1 MELITLEID
10 GFDQLQRE
18 NPETLDLEWVD
29 FFARLDGPVRLLS
42 LPAPF
47 DLEPA
52 LEQIQE
58 QLGPLEA
65 RERALEPLASALD
78 AWEMG
83 VTPNHLA
90 ELLTGLPPVLRDELA
105 GLLGDR
111 DRGDEATWA
120 RALDALA
127 QPLWRIGPLRSY
139 RQELRGYASH
149 NLRGLRHFLLAW
161 LPPGARPAHLI
172 RAVEDTFDTHAR
184 ETALPSILPGTY
196 TDQPDYLQP
205 DDPRHPHVAFL
216 TAYDR
221 QGRWSP
227 DILHRALQLT
237 IDVALCIDAKTV
249 DRSRAA
255 FLVDHTEVAS
265 RSALEEQG
273 GPRNVRAERKHA
285 SAYELQAALAT
296 QQLHELRIVLAVFGS
311 SPDELDGN
319 VRIVEQAFGKKLSLM
334 RPSGAQR
341 ALEQFFRPLATDRI
355 ASPVRPRFEPSRGL
369 AVSVPFGV
377 RKPSEAQ
384 GIEFLRS
391 GTTPLM
397 FDLFVPGRAAHAFGV
412 GLTGIGKTV
421 SLSCWA
427 RRLAALEGVQIV
439 LYEPLGKGAAL
450 ARSCGAGARHLI
462 LDTRQRANPL
472 DVVVS
477 RGAEGEPPPLLQ
489 QVEHVTTRL
498 GVLLGTNVG
507 GGETIIP
514 RPWTSE
520 ERGVL
525 TIAIADVYAPWEA
538 LDQIGLEET
547 PTLADLC
554 DALSSLATAEAQDD
568 PATARTATALAREIH
583 LRLVRGPYSTMFQGT
598 TTIEWQLD
606 RFDVLAYDFSKVP
619 AGYLQTIY
627 YDSAFGALLRHLY
640 DPQRDRRRPVLGIID
655 EYGIMA
661 RVPGMRAFVASY
673 MKHARNYNGHLWL
686 FDQDYHR
693 IDAGDDDS
701 QSIVTNSPIRFF
713 MRQESKNARRIADTI
728 DGIRPH
734 HVHAIQRAKVGECV
748 LSWKPDGS
756 GGRAHEVVIGRVVP
770 TAEEWSYFG
779 TGRM

>member
-1 MELITLEID
+1 MDLITLEID

-18 NPETLDLEWVD
+18 HPETLDLEWVD

-47 DLEPA
+47 DLGPA
-52 LEQIQE
+52 LEQIQA

-65 RERALEPLASALD
+65 RERALAPLAEALD
-78 AWEMG
+78 TWEAG
-83 VTPNHLA
+83 TTP
-90 ELLTGLPPVLRDELA
+90 ERLTGLLADLPPILRDELA
-105 GLLGDR
+105 ELLGDR
-111 DRGDEATWA
+111 ERGDKATWA
-120 RALDALA
+120 PALDALA

-139 RQELRGYASH
+139 RQELRGYAAH

-184 ETALPSILPGTY
+184 ETALPSIQPGTY
-196 TDQPDYLQP
+196 TDQPDVLQP
-205 DDPRHPHVAFL
+205 DDPRHPYVAFL

-227 DILHRALQLT
+227 DILHRAL
-237 IDVALCIDAKTV
+237 
-249 DRSRAA
+249 
-255 FLVDHTEVAS
+255 
-265 RSALEEQG
+265 
-273 GPRNVRAERKHA
+273 
-285 SAYELQAALAT
+285 
-296 QQLHELRIVLAVFGS
+296 
-311 SPDELDGN
+311 
-319 VRIVEQAFGKKLSLM
+319 
-334 RPSGAQR
+334 
-341 ALEQFFRPLATDRI
+341 
-355 ASPVRPRFEPSRGL
+355 
-369 AVSVPFGV
+369 
-377 RKPSEAQ
+377 
-384 GIEFLRS
+384 
-391 GTTPLM
+391 
-397 FDLFVPGRAAHAFGV
+397 
-412 GLTGIGKTV
+412 
-421 SLSCWA
+421 
-427 RRLAALEGVQIV
+427 
-439 LYEPLGKGAAL
+439 
-450 ARSCGAGARHLI
+450 
-462 LDTRQRANPL
+462 
-472 DVVVS
+472 
-477 RGAEGEPPPLLQ
+477 
-489 QVEHVTTRL
+489 
-498 GVLLGTNVG
+498 
-507 GGETIIP
+507 
-514 RPWTSE
+514 
-520 ERGVL
+520 
-525 TIAIADVYAPWEA
+525 
-538 LDQIGLEET
+538 
-547 PTLADLC
+547 
-554 DALSSLATAEAQDD
+554 
-568 PATARTATALAREIH
+568 AREIQ
-583 LRLVRGPYSTMFQGT
+583 LRLVRGPYRAMFQGA

-606 RFDVLAYDFSKVP
+606 RFDVLCYDFSQVP

-627 YDSAFGALLRHLY
+627 YDAAFGALLRHLY

-713 MRQESKNARRIADTI
+713 MRQESKNARRIAETI

-734 HVHAIQRAKVGECV
+734 HVHAIQRARVGECV